1 MMFIKNMRWGCDDG
15 GMACGPV
22 EPSYMVE
29 TLVSDENEHN
39 YFILCSRLCDDYR
52 VDIAEMPLFDLMMYA
67 PLGQAFDYE
76 LKKLEK
82 ASIEH
87 YNFEKEEAYDPDE
100 YDEDEE
106 IPEGF
111 DLFDC
116 PEMFESR
123 FANAIKLTLAAMEQC
138 WGAENPTDQ
147 DARGFMEKYLGKN
160 IDEMDL
166 NL

>member
-1 MMFIKNMRWGCDDG
+1 
-15 GMACGPV
+15 
-22 EPSYMVE
+22 
-29 TLVSDENEHN
+29 
-39 YFILCSRLCDDYR
+39 
-52 VDIAEMPLFDLMMYA
+52 MMYA

-76 LKKLEK
+76 LKKLEQ
-82 ASIEH
+82 ASIEN

-138 WGAENPTDQ
+138 WGAENPDDR
-147 DARGFMEKYLGKN
+147 DAREFMEKYLGKN
-160 IDEMDL
+160 IDEMVISF
-166 NL
+166 

>member
-1 MMFIKNMRWGCDDG
+1 MMVIKNMRWGCDDG

-52 VDIAEMPLFDLMMYA
+52 VDIAETPLFDLLMYA

-82 ASIEH
+82 ASIEN

-100 YDEDEE
+100 
-106 IPEGF
+106 
-111 DLFDC
+111 
-116 PEMFESR
+116 
-123 FANAIKLTLAAMEQC
+123 
-138 WGAENPTDQ
+138 
-147 DARGFMEKYLGKN
+147 
-160 IDEMDL
+160 
-166 NL
+166 